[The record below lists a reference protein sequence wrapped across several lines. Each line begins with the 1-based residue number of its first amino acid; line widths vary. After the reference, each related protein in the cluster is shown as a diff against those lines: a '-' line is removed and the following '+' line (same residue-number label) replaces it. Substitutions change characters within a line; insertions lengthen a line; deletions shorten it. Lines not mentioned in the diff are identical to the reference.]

1 MTRCIGFVCDYKQ
14 PSEHCHDT
22 YEELLVCQGH
32 ATEKQQARA
41 EKAAAMRTGR
51 RGRHAN
57 RAHGAADKPTRPERV
72 SA

>member
-1 MTRCIGFVCDYKQ
+1 MACIGFVCDYKQ

-41 EKAAAMRTGR
+41 EKAAATRTGR
-51 RGRHAN
+51 RGKHSR
-57 RAHGAADKPTRPERV
+57 HGAADKPTPPETV